1 MDKENYS
8 HDGLTIRCF
17 AFNMIQENCYIVSD
31 DTRECIIIDCGAYWQ
46 DERDELVEHIK
57 SNHLNPIRLLS
68 THGHLDHHF
77 GDNTVFDSF
86 GLQPEVSQEDE
97 YLYKS
102 LHYQAENLFHLK
114 LNYKFPPISHYFEDG
129 EVIHFGHH
137 ELYVVPTP
145 GHTHGSVTFYCEE
158 EGIVFTGDTL
168 FQGSVGRT
176 DLDGGSMFQL
186 INSLREL
193 AQLPDDTKVYP
204 GHGEPTTIGF
214 EVAHNPYMDR

>member
-1 MDKENYS
+1 M
-8 HDGLTIRCF
+8 H
-17 AFNMIQENCYIVSD
+17 
-31 DTRECIIIDCGAYWQ
+31 
-46 DERDELVEHIK
+46 
-57 SNHLNPIRLLS
+57 
-68 THGHLDHHF
+68 
-77 GDNTVFDSF
+77 
-86 GLQPEVSQEDE
+86 
-97 YLYKS
+97 
-102 LHYQAENLFHLK
+102 
-114 LNYKFPPISHYFEDG
+114 
-129 EVIHFGHH
+129 
-137 ELYVVPTP
+137 VVPTP

>member
-1 MDKENYS
+1 MDKENNN
-8 HDGLTIRCF
+8 HRGLTIHCF

-31 DTRECIIIDCGAYWQ
+31 DTHECVIIDCGAYWQ
-46 DERDELVEHIK
+46 DERDELVDYIK
-57 SNHLNPIRLLS
+57 SNHLKPIRLLS

-77 GDNTVFDSF
+77 GDNTVFEHF
-86 GLQPEVSQEDE
+86 GLGPEVSMEDE

-114 LNYKFPPISHYFEDG
+114 LNYKFPPVSHYFEEG
-129 EVIHFGHH
+129 ENIHFGLH
-137 ELYVVPTP
+137 ELRVVPTP
-145 GHTHGSVTFYCEE
+145 GHTQGSVTFYCEKE
-158 EGIVFTGDTL
+158 AIVFTGDTL

-204 GHGEPTTIGF
+204 GHGDPTTIGF